1 MKPIRFRHLHRILIC
16 VLILFFSVTGYVL
29 SQSYKIDLKLD
40 GLSDT
45 TVYLAYH
52 FGNKKYVRDTIQLD
66 SNGKGT
72 FSGKEELPGGIYL
85 IVLPG
90 MTYFEIL
97 VSDSQEFKIETTFSD
112 PLNNLKVYHSPEN
125 ILFNHYQR
133 FMADKQSESENLQ
146 QRMRTNSE
154 IRDSVL
160 YFQEKLRN
168 LDKDV
173 KNYWNKIIQE
183 NPGSLMAKIVKGM
196 MNIEIP
202 DFEIPDHITN
212 KDSLRWVLG
221 YNYNQKHFFDNIDF
235 SDERLLRTPIL
246 HNRIE
251 HYFTRMIIQSPDSIM
266 PRAID
271 VIEKSRANEK
281 VYQYV
286 LVYLLNHYETSH
298 IMGLDEVF
306 VHLAEE
312 YYLSGKAPWANQD
325 LIDKLTTRVQ
335 RLKPNLIGRVGA
347 DLRMQTQ
354 QGNFIHLHQVEAN
367 YIILYFY
374 EPGCGHCKTVTPQL
388 FDIYRK
394 YNNKGVE
401 VFAVY
406 ILDDK
411 DEWINYTTKNNYNWI
426 NVYDP
431 SNASFFRHYYDI
443 YSTPTIYMLDKDKKI
458 IAKRIGAETVEKI
471 LQENI
476 R

>member
-16 VLILFFSVTGYVL
+16 ALILFFSVTGYVL

-246 HNRIE
+246 QNRIE

>member
-251 HYFTRMIIQSPDSIM
+251 HYFTRMIIQSPDSII

>member
-1 MKPIRFRHLHRILIC
+1 MKLIRINHLQRNFIC
-16 VLILFFSVTGYVL
+16 VLIIFFSFTGYIL
-29 SQSYKIDLKLD
+29 PQSYKIDLKLD

-52 FGNKKYVRDTIQLD
+52 FGNKKYVRDTIKLD
-66 SNGKGT
+66 YSGNGT
-72 FSGKEELPGGIYL
+72 FSGKEDLPGGIYL

-90 MTYFEIL
+90 MNYFEIL
-97 VSDSQEFKIETTFSD
+97 VSDSQQFGIETTVSD
-112 PLNNLKVYHSPEN
+112 PLNNLKVYNSPEN

-133 FMADKQSESENLQ
+133 FMAEKQSESENLQ
-146 QRMRTNSE
+146 QRMRAVSE
-154 IRDSVL
+154 DKDSVL
-160 YFQEKLRN
+160 FYQEKFRN
-168 LDKDV
+168 LDIVV

-183 NPGSLMAKIVKGM
+183 NPGSLMAKIIKGM
-196 MNIEIP
+196 MNVEIP
-202 DFEIPDHITN
+202 DFEVPDHITN

-235 SDERLLRTPIL
+235 SDERLLRTPVL

-251 HYFTRMIIQSPDSIM
+251 HYFTRMIIQSPDSII

-306 VHLAEE
+306 VRLAEE
-312 YYLSGKAPWANQD
+312 YYLSGKAPWASQD
-325 LIDKLTTRVQ
+325 LIDKLSTRVQ
-335 RLKPNLIGRVGA
+335 RIKPNLIGRVGA

-354 QGNFIHLHQVEAN
+354 QGNFINLYQVDAN
-367 YIILYFY
+367 YVILYFY
-374 EPGCGHCKTVTPQL
+374 EPGCGHCKTVTPQI
-388 FDIYRK
+388 FDIYKK
-394 YNNKGVE
+394 YKNKGVE

-406 ILDDK
+406 ILDDRE
-411 DEWINYTTKNNYNWI
+411 EWIDYTTKNNYNWI

-443 YSTPTIYMLDKDKKI
+443 YSTPAIYMLDKNKKI